1 MQIKYILVVV
11 VSVFFLVGCGV
22 SQEDY
27 NKLDSKYQKL
37 VTENNELIKEL
48 DELKNGEARI
58 IGKIEKANNERKYA
72 EAIEYINNLYEKFP
86 ESSKTKEYQKL
97 LKLLNNEIDNER
109 NLIAKK
115 QQEAQ
120 KQREEEEKEKKR
132 IANLN
137 NTGMWDLSYYSDEF
151 GERTKKALIS
161 NKELIKGVFSNT
173 ATEDSD
179 LNVKFLI
186 DDSTHISIML
196 YEYASNNPV
205 KGYASQGYTIYIQDK
220 DGKRFTLEG
229 TNFSNRITIDSNALI
244 LHNALMKGGTIKFK
258 IIENRTSTTQ
268 YSFTIN
274 NSDWYSNAFELLKAT
289 KPVEEKKKTKK

>member
-97 LKLLNNEIDNER
+97 LKL
-109 NLIAKK
+109 
-115 QQEAQ
+115 
-120 KQREEEEKEKKR
+120 
-132 IANLN
+132 
-137 NTGMWDLSYYSDEF
+137 
-151 GERTKKALIS
+151 
-161 NKELIKGVFSNT
+161 
-173 ATEDSD
+173 
-179 LNVKFLI
+179 
-186 DDSTHISIML
+186 
-196 YEYASNNPV
+196 
-205 KGYASQGYTIYIQDK
+205 
-220 DGKRFTLEG
+220 FT
-229 TNFSNRITIDSNALI
+229 N
-244 LHNALMKGGTIKFK
+244 
-258 IIENRTSTTQ
+258 
-268 YSFTIN
+268 
-274 NSDWYSNAFELLKAT
+274 
-289 KPVEEKKKTKK
+289 